1 MAEFFGTYQT
11 DLDRDVWGASL
22 RSFFRV
28 DDGALDLPDEA
39 DLIPPSLI
47 AAMNGREGPCRLPVQ
62 PRRLVLEVSPQ
73 VRYVLPLP
81 FRGGT
86 AAYRLLLDEAEANP
100 LVLGIIIEPERMQP
114 NQVLITLNMAG

>member
-11 DLDRDVWGASL
+11 DLDRDAWGVSL
-22 RSFFRV
+22 QSFFRV

-39 DLIPPSLI
+39 DLIPPSLTQ
-47 AAMNGREGPCRLPVQ
+47 AMNDRTAPCRLPVQ
-62 PRRLVLEVSPQ
+62 PRRLVLEVSPL

-86 AAYRLLLDEAEANP
+86 AAYGQMLTEAEANP
-100 LVLGIIIEPERMQP
+100 LVLGIIVEPERILP
-114 NQVLITLNMAG
+114 HQVLITLNMAS